1 MSETMQSEELYERF
15 LDSLDGSRGS
25 LPYPLLE
32 SSAEN
37 LRPNSER
44 NLPSTLNFKVV
55 KRALK
60 TYGD

>member
-15 LDSLDGSRGS
+15 LDSLDESHGS
-25 LPYPLLE
+25 LPDPLLE

-44 NLPSTLNFKVV
+44 NLPSTPNLKIV
-55 KRALK
+55 KRSLK